1 MAKYCKAYKLRV
13 TYLDCMECEDKQCRE
28 QTRNV
33 NMEEHRQTKIAS
45 YAQNMESV
53 NLQKGEK
60 NYGKALSG
68 TRTRAD
74 SICSIRK

>member
-13 TYLDCMECEDKQCRE
+13 TYLDCMECEDKQCK
-28 QTRNV
+28 QTRNAS
-33 NMEEHRQTKIAS
+33 MEEHGQTKIAS

-60 NYGKALSG
+60 DGSNKKIFE
-68 TRTRAD
+68 TRTRAKSFR
-74 SICSIRK
+74 SICK